1 MPKLPRGHIHP
12 TTQLLTR
19 AISAMEKIGF
29 EVLTGPELT
38 TERLNFDV
46 LRIPKDHP
54 ARDTQDTFWTK
65 DGKVLRTHTSA
76 MQIPAMAQKKPPVRI
91 LIPGRVFRNESTDAT
106 HEAVLYQLEG
116 FVIEKDTTM
125 ANLIWTLNY
134 LLKELLGKD
143 IKTKFFPHNY
153 PFVEPGM
160 DVMIKWQGRW
170 LEVLGS
176 GMIHPEVLHN
186 MGVESDKWQ
195 GFAFGIGID
204 RLMMLER
211 GVDDIRWSLS
221 GDLRFLKQF

>member
-1 MPKLPRGHIHP
+1 MSKLPMGHIHP
-12 TTQLLTR
+12 TSQLVSR
-19 AISAMEKIGF
+19 AIYAMEKIGF
-29 EVLTGPELT
+29 HVVTGPEIT
-38 TERLNFDV
+38 TEKLNFDF

-65 DGKVLRTHTSA
+65 DKRVLRTHTSA

-91 LIPGRVFRNESTDAT
+91 LIPGRVFRNEATDAT
-106 HEAVLYQLEG
+106 HEAVLHQLEG
-116 FVIEKDTTM
+116 FVIEKNITM

-143 IKTKFFPHNY
+143 IETKFFPHNY

-160 DVMIKWQGRW
+160 DVMIKWHGQW

-176 GMIHPEVLHN
+176 GMIHPEVLAN
-186 MGVESDKWQ
+186 MGVESEKWQ
-195 GFAFGIGID
+195 GFAFGMGLD

>member
-153 PFVEPGM
+153 PFVEPG
-160 DVMIKWQGRW
+160 
-170 LEVLGS
+170 
-176 GMIHPEVLHN
+176 
-186 MGVESDKWQ
+186 
-195 GFAFGIGID
+195 D
-204 RLMMLER
+204 RKS
-211 GVDDIRWSLS
+211 VV
-221 GDLRFLKQF
+221 